1 MFRMGGTPR
10 HEFQEQTSGIL
21 SGLDGPKLNASRT
34 GYENGGLTMED
45 FKKDVLE
52 QADLRREILGEEDY
66 NPENLHTEAKVTF
79 EDGAVTKVH
88 LTLTGKVPECS
99 EEEFLKLANKAKE
112 NCPISKLL
120 KAEITLDASLES

>member
-45 FKKDVLE
+45 FKKDVHE
-52 QADLRREILGEEDY
+52 KKIG
-66 NPENLHTEAKVTF
+66 
-79 EDGAVTKVH
+79 
-88 LTLTGKVPECS
+88 
-99 EEEFLKLANKAKE
+99 
-112 NCPISKLL
+112 
-120 KAEITLDASLES
+120 